1 MFKRSGGIYSRV
13 SISAYLLARIVI
25 RNQRRILVGLNRIVA
40 QGNASEGRMSAKL
53 EQALQALQ
61 DAKAAQDVEF
71 AALKEQNAEVI
82 GTLAELK
89 DIVAGVN
96 DDNAADIVRQVAE
109 ALGVSANEIKS
120 EKEALDAA
128 EKAADP
134 SPEPEEVPPAPEPTP
149 EQ

>member
-1 MFKRSGGIYSRV
+1 
-13 SISAYLLARIVI
+13 
-25 RNQRRILVGLNRIVA
+25 
-40 QGNASEGRMSAKL
+40 MSAKL

-120 EKEALDAA
+120 EKEALEAA
-128 EKAADP
+128 EKAADQ